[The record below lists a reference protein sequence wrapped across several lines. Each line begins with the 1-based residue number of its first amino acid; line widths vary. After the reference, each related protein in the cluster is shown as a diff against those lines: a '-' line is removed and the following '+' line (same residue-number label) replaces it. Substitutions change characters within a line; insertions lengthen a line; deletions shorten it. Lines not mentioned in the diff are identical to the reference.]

1 MLLVPVSRAPAHSL
15 RAFDRLFDETFDR
28 FFHRVAST
36 PVARTPALDVSE
48 SDTQYTVQIEMPGV
62 AKEDVQ
68 ISVDGRRVTVSAETK
83 KAEDKKAEAPE
94 GEAKAEAKP
103 ADRVVYRERSVIR
116 YSRSFTLPVEVSQ
129 GESTAKLDSGVL
141 TLTLAKKRQPEPARI
156 AVN

>member
-1 MLLVPVSRAPAHSL
+1 MLLVPVSRTSTRSL
-15 RAFDRLFDETFDR
+15 QAFDRLFDETFDR

-36 PVARTPALDVSE
+36 PAARTPALDVTE
-48 SDTQYTVQIEMPGV
+48 SDTQYTVHLEMPGV

-68 ISVDGRRVTVSAETK
+68 ISVDGRRVTVKAETK
-83 KAEDKKAEAPE
+83 KAEDKKADGE
-94 GEAKAEAKP
+94 GEAKAETKP
-103 ADRVVYRERSVIR
+103 SDRVVYRERSVIS

-156 AVN
+156 AVA